1 MKEFMMKMK
10 SLLVLSLLLCAVS
23 VQAQKAK
30 VEAGTELRS
39 LVETEREFSKTSAT
53 EGTRAAFLLFL
64 DDGGIVFQPGPVN
77 GKKSWTERKPGRGLL
92 TWQPVYADISRAG
105 DLGYT
110 TGPWEF
116 RKSSPDE
123 KPAAFGDYMTIWK
136 HQPDG
141 TWKFVL
147 DFGSSH
153 PQPTSPATPW
163 QLPANYGKGASK
175 AASQINVE
183 TERAALLERD
193 SDFARATLG
202 RGAVKAYD
210 AFANDDLRFFR
221 NEAFVLTNKAAVRA
235 ALSAKVGTLNT
246 QPTHADVSSSGD
258 LGYTYGTYEFKAN
271 GAAEGK
277 AENGNYVRV
286 WKKGADKKW
295 KVVVDVMNPLP
306 PSGKQ

>member
-1 MKEFMMKMK
+1 MKKK
-10 SLLVLSLLLCAVS
+10 ILLLLSLLLCALS
-23 VQAQKAK
+23 VQAQKAN
-30 VEAGTELRS
+30 VEAGAELRS

-53 EGTRAAFLLFL
+53 EGTRAAFLMFL
-64 DDGGIVFQPGPVN
+64 DDEGIVFQPGPIN

-92 TWQPVYADISRAG
+92 TWQPVFADIARAG

-116 RKSSPDE
+116 RKGSPDE
-123 KPAAFGDYMTIWK
+123 KPVAFGDYMTIWK
-136 HQPDG
+136 KQPDG
-141 TWKFVL
+141 TWKFVI

-153 PQPTSPATPW
+153 AQPPAPAIPW
-163 QLPANYGKGASK
+163 QLPANYGKGTSK
-175 AASQINVE
+175 SLSKTNVD
-183 TERAALLERD
+183 TERATLLERD
-193 SDFARATLG
+193 REFARVAVE

-221 NEAFVLTNKAAVRA
+221 EEAFVLTGKAAVRA
-235 ALSAKVGTLNT
+235 ALSAKAGTLST

-258 LGYTYGTYEFKAN
+258 LGYTYGTYEFKAT
-271 GAAEGK
+271 GAAQGK

-286 WKKGADKKW
+286 WKKGADRKW

-306 PSGKQ
+306 PPPPVRQ